1 MTDDEKARLARAE
14 MPVTG
19 RKTYLNTGTAGP
31 LARVTQEALEAGGR
45 FDYETGR
52 GTFSSFPRLMEDIVE
67 LRARFAALMGVG
79 DYEVALTHHTTDGV
93 NIVANGIAWQAGDEV
108 VTTSA
113 EHEGGLLPL
122 YVQKRRHGVTVR
134 VVDIGTG
141 DSPDEIAVKLGR
153 AIGPRTRLLA
163 ISHVNWNTGLR
174 MPIESIAAIA
184 RERDVLTLVDGA
196 QSAGAIPMELAS
208 SGVDFYAAPAQ
219 KWLCGPEGIGAL
231 WVRAESLALLEPTF
245 IGFFS
250 LVDTSS
256 YDLSGNFMPAPG
268 ARRFEVGTVY
278 RPAVKAMC
286 ANLEWLSEELG
297 WSWIHARI
305 AALAERARSALLEIP
320 EVEMVTPSCA
330 GSGLLTFALRGYDH
344 SRVVAELE
352 KSGIVVRNL
361 HDPDALR
368 VSTGFYNNDEDIAR
382 LVEGLRAITAM
393 DPEALAPPLFG

>member
-19 RKTYLNTGTAGP
+19 RTTYLNTGTAGP

-52 GTFSSFPRLMEDIVE
+52 GTFSSFPRLMADIVE

-93 NIVANGIAWQAGDEV
+93 NIVANGIAWQTGDEV

-122 YVQKRRHGVTVR
+122 YVQKRRHGVMVR

-231 WVRAESLALLEPTF
+231 WVRAENLALLEPTF

-286 ANLEWLSEELG
+286 ANLKWLSEELG

-320 EVEMVTPSCA
+320 EVAMVTPPCA
-330 GSGLLTFALRGYDH
+330 GSGLLTFVLRGYDH

-368 VSTGFYNNDEDIAR
+368 ISTGFYNNDEDIAR

>member
-1 MTDDEKARLARAE
+1 MGDDEKARRARAE

-52 GTFSSFPRLMEDIVE
+52 GTFSSFPALLADIAD
-67 LRARFAALMGVG
+67 LRTRFAALMGVSE
-79 DYEVALTHHTTDGV
+79 DEVALTHHTTDGI
-93 NIVANGIAWQAGDEV
+93 NIVAHGLDWRAGDEI

-113 EHEGGLLPL
+113 EHESGLLPL
-122 YVQKRRHGVTVR
+122 YVQKRRHGVVVK
-134 VVDIGTG
+134 VVDIGPE
-141 DSPDEIAVKLGR
+141 DSTDEIAVKLGR
-153 AIGPRTRLLA
+153 AIGPRTRLIA

-174 MPIESIAAIA
+174 MPIECIAAIA
-184 RERDVLTLVDGA
+184 RERGVLTLVDGA
-196 QSAGAIPMELAS
+196 QSAGAIPLDLAS
-208 SGVDFYAAPAQ
+208 SGVDFYAVPAQ

-256 YDLSGNFMPAPG
+256 YDLSGNFMPAAG

-286 ANLEWLSEELG
+286 ANLQWLSEELG
-297 WSWIHARI
+297 WRWIHARI
-305 AALAERARSALLEIP
+305 AALAEHARRALLRIP
-320 EVEMVTPSCA
+320 EVEMVTPPGA
-330 GSGLLTFALRGYDH
+330 GSGLVTFALHGYDPR
-344 SRVVAELE
+344 RVVAELE
-352 KSGIVVRNL
+352 RSDVVLRNL
-361 HDPDALR
+361 HDPEALR
-368 VSTGFYNNDEDIAR
+368 VSTGFFNDDEDIAR

-393 DPEALAPPLFG
+393 DPDALAAPLF

>member
-1 MTDDEKARLARAE
+1 MKDDEKARRARAE

-52 GTFSSFPRLMEDIVE
+52 GTFSSFPALMDDVTD
-67 LRARFAALMGVG
+67 LRAGFAALMGVREN
-79 DYEVALTHHTTDGV
+79 EVALTHHTTDGI
-93 NIVANGIAWQAGDEV
+93 NIVAHGLPWQAGDEI

-122 YVQKRRHGVTVR
+122 YVQKRRHGAVIK
-134 VVDIGTG
+134 VVDVAHG

-184 RERDVLTLVDGA
+184 RERGVLTLVDGA
-196 QSAGAIPMELAS
+196 QSAGAIPLDLDS
-208 SGVDFYAAPAQ
+208 SGVDFYAVPAQ
-219 KWLCGPEGIGAL
+219 KWLCGPEGLGAL
-231 WVRAESLALLEPTF
+231 WVRAERLSLLEPTF

-278 RPAVKAMC
+278 RPAVKAMR
-286 ANLEWLSEELG
+286 ANLGWLSGELG
-297 WSWIHARI
+297 WPWIHARI
-305 AALAERARSALLEIP
+305 AALAERARTALLGIP
-320 EVEMVTPSCA
+320 EVEMVTPAGA
-330 GSGLLTFALRGYDH
+330 GSGLITFALRGYDPR
-344 SRVVAELE
+344 RVVAELE
-352 KSGIVVRNL
+352 QSDIVLRNL
-361 HDPDALR
+361 HDPEALR
-368 VSTGFYNNDEDIAR
+368 VSTGFFNDDEDIAR
-382 LVEGLRAITAM
+382 LVEGLRAITAK
-393 DPEALAPPLFG
+393 DPEALAPPLF

>member
-1 MTDDEKARLARAE
+1 MTNDEKARLARAE

-19 RKTYLNTGTAGP
+19 RKAYLNTGTAGP
-31 LARVTQEALEAGGR
+31 LARVTQEALEAGAR

-52 GTFSSFPRLMEDIVE
+52 GTFSSFPVLLDDIVN
-67 LRARFAALMGVG
+67 LRAGFASLMGV
-79 DYEVALTHHTTDGV
+79 DESEVALTHHTTDGI
-93 NIVANGIAWQAGDEV
+93 NIVANGLAWQAGDEI

-122 YVQKRRHGVTVR
+122 YVQKRRFGVVVR
-134 VVDIGTG
+134 VVDIGPG
-141 DSPDEIAVKLGR
+141 DSPDEIAVNLGR

-184 RERDVLTLVDGA
+184 RERGVLTLVDGA
-196 QSAGAIPMELAS
+196 QSAGAIPLDLGS

-231 WVRAESLALLEPTF
+231 WVRAGSLALLEPTF

-268 ARRFEVGTVY
+268 ARRFEVGSVY
-278 RPAVKAMC
+278 RPAIKAMR
-286 ANLEWLSEELG
+286 ANLDWLSQELG
-297 WSWIHARI
+297 WPWIHARI
-305 AALAERARSALLEIP
+305 AALAERARSALLSIA
-320 EVEMVTPSCA
+320 EVDMVTRADA

-344 SRVVAELE
+344 GRVVAELE
-352 KSGIVVRNL
+352 KSDIVIRNL

-368 VSTGFYNNDEDIAR
+368 VSTGFYNDDEDIAR
-382 LVEGLRAITAM
+382 LVEGLRAITAK
-393 DPEALAPPLFG
+393 DPEDLAPPLF

>member
-1 MTDDEKARLARAE
+1 MTNDEKARLARAE

-19 RKTYLNTGTAGP
+19 RKAYLNTGTAGP
-31 LARVTQEALEAGGR
+31 LARVTQEALEAGAR

-52 GTFSSFPRLMEDIVE
+52 GTFSSFPVLLDDIVN
-67 LRARFAALMGVG
+67 LRAGFASLMGV
-79 DYEVALTHHTTDGV
+79 DESEVALTHHTTDGI
-93 NIVANGIAWQAGDEV
+93 NIVANGLAWQAGDEI

-122 YVQKRRHGVTVR
+122 YVQKRRFGVVVR
-134 VVDIGTG
+134 VVDIGPG
-141 DSPDEIAVKLGR
+141 DSPDEIAVNLGR

-163 ISHVNWNTGLR
+163 ISHVNWNTGLC

-184 RERDVLTLVDGA
+184 RERGVLTLVDGA
-196 QSAGAIPMELAS
+196 QSAGAIPLDLGS

-231 WVRAESLALLEPTF
+231 WVRAGSLALLEPTF

-268 ARRFEVGTVY
+268 ARRFEVGSVY
-278 RPAVKAMC
+278 RPAIKAMR
-286 ANLEWLSEELG
+286 ANLDWLSQELG
-297 WSWIHARI
+297 WPWIHARI
-305 AALAERARSALLEIP
+305 AALAERARSALLSIA
-320 EVEMVTPSCA
+320 EVDMVTRADA

-344 SRVVAELE
+344 GRVVAELE
-352 KSGIVVRNL
+352 KSDIVIRNL

-368 VSTGFYNNDEDIAR
+368 VSTGFYNDDEDIAR
-382 LVEGLRAITAM
+382 LVEGLRAITAK
-393 DPEALAPPLFG
+393 DPEDLAPPLF

>member
-1 MTDDEKARLARAE
+1 MTDDEKVRLARAE

-19 RKTYLNTGTAGP
+19 RKVYLNTGTAGP
-31 LARVTQEALEAGGR
+31 LARVTLKALEAGGR
-45 FDYETGR
+45 FEYETGR
-52 GTFSSFPRLMEDIVE
+52 GTFSSFPVLLEDIE
-67 LRARFAALMGVG
+67 RLRAGFAALMGASEE
-79 DYEVALTHHTTDGV
+79 EVALTHHTTDGV
-93 NIVANGIAWQAGDEV
+93 NIVAHGLAWQAGDEI

-122 YVQKRRHGVTVR
+122 YVQKRRHGAVIK
-134 VVDIGTG
+134 VVDVRHG
-141 DSPDEIAVKLGR
+141 DSPDEIAVNIGR
-153 AIGPRTRLLA
+153 AIGPRTRLIA
-163 ISHVNWNTGLR
+163 VSHVNWNTGLR

-184 RERDVLTLVDGA
+184 RERGVLTLVDGA
-196 QSAGAIPMELAS
+196 QSAGAIPMDPAS

-231 WVRAESLALLEPTF
+231 WVRAERLSLLEPTF

-250 LVDTSS
+250 LVDASS

-286 ANLEWLSEELG
+286 ANLEWLSQELG

-305 AALAERARSALLEIP
+305 AMLAGRARRALLDIP
-320 EVEMVTPSCA
+320 EVEMITPGGA
-330 GSGLLTFALRGYDH
+330 GSGLVTFALRGYDPR
-344 SRVVAELE
+344 RVVAELE
-352 KSGIVVRNL
+352 QSDIVLRNL
-361 HDPDALR
+361 ADPESLR
-368 VSTGFYNNDEDIAR
+368 ISTGFFNDDEDIAR

-393 DPEALAPPLFG
+393 DPEALAPPLF

>member
-1 MTDDEKARLARAE
+1 MGDDEKARRARAE

-52 GTFSSFPRLMEDIVE
+52 GTFSSFPALLADIAD
-67 LRARFAALMGVG
+67 LRTRFAALMGVSE
-79 DYEVALTHHTTDGV
+79 DEVALTHHTTDGI
-93 NIVANGIAWQAGDEV
+93 NIVAHGLDWRAGDEI

-113 EHEGGLLPL
+113 EHESGLLPL
-122 YVQKRRHGVTVR
+122 YVQKRRHGVVVK
-134 VVDIGTG
+134 VVDVDPE
-141 DSPDEIAVKLGR
+141 DSADEIAVRIGR
-153 AIGPRTRLLA
+153 AIGPRTRLIA

-174 MPIESIAAIA
+174 MPIECIAAIA
-184 RERDVLTLVDGA
+184 RERGVLTLVDGA
-196 QSAGAIPMELAS
+196 QSAGAIPLDLAS
-208 SGVDFYAAPAQ
+208 SGVDFYAVPAQ

-256 YDLSGNFMPAPG
+256 YDLSGNFMPAAG

-286 ANLEWLSEELG
+286 ANLQWLSEELG
-297 WSWIHARI
+297 WRWIHARI
-305 AALAERARSALLEIP
+305 AALAERARRALLRIP
-320 EVEMVTPSCA
+320 EVEMVTPPGA
-330 GSGLLTFALRGYDH
+330 GSGLVTFALRGYDPR
-344 SRVVAELE
+344 RVVAELE
-352 KSGIVVRNL
+352 RSDVVVRNL
-361 HDPDALR
+361 HDPEALR
-368 VSTGFYNNDEDIAR
+368 VSTGFFNDDEDIAR

-393 DPEALAPPLFG
+393 DPDALAAPLF

>member
-1 MTDDEKARLARAE
+1 MTNDEKARLARAE

-19 RKTYLNTGTAGP
+19 RKAYLNTGTAGP
-31 LARVTQEALEAGGR
+31 LARATQEALEAGAR

-52 GTFSSFPRLMEDIVE
+52 GTFSSFPVLLDDIVN
-67 LRARFAALMGVG
+67 LRAGFASLMGV
-79 DYEVALTHHTTDGV
+79 DESEVALTHHTTDGI
-93 NIVANGIAWQAGDEV
+93 NIVANGLAWQAGDEI

-122 YVQKRRHGVTVR
+122 YVQKRRFGVVVR
-134 VVDIGTG
+134 VVDIGLG
-141 DSPDEIAVKLGR
+141 DSPDEIAVNLGR

-163 ISHVNWNTGLR
+163 ISHVNWNTGLC

-184 RERDVLTLVDGA
+184 RERGVLTLVDGA
-196 QSAGAIPMELAS
+196 QSAGAIPLDLGS

-231 WVRAESLALLEPTF
+231 WVRAGSLALLEPTF

-268 ARRFEVGTVY
+268 ARRFEVGSVY
-278 RPAVKAMC
+278 RPAIKAMR
-286 ANLEWLSEELG
+286 ANLDWLSQELG
-297 WSWIHARI
+297 WPWIHARI
-305 AALAERARSALLEIP
+305 AALAERARSALLSIA
-320 EVEMVTPSCA
+320 EVDMVTRADA

-344 SRVVAELE
+344 GRVVAELE
-352 KSGIVVRNL
+352 KSDIVIRNL
-361 HDPDALR
+361 HAPDALR
-368 VSTGFYNNDEDIAR
+368 VSTGFYNDDEDIAR
-382 LVEGLRAITAM
+382 LVEGLRAITAK
-393 DPEALAPPLFG
+393 DPEDLAPPLF